1 MAIRVVQWTSGGVAR
16 AAVRGVLAQPDLEL
30 VGCHVWSA
38 DKAGQDIGT
47 LCNLPPLG
55 INATNDIEHILRLAP
70 DVVLYMP
77 LIWSVDDMVRL
88 LEAGINVISTANFIT
103 GRSYGED
110 EQKRLIDAAMRG
122 GASLYGSGVNPGQAS
137 AMALT
142 AAAACRQIERI
153 TIHEAADSTSYESAE
168 TWRALGFGGPPDAPG
183 IADAAKSRQ
192 LVFQDAVEMMADALS
207 VTLEEVRFTT
217 EFGTATQDLHLGY
230 MDIPKGMVC
239 GIKCLWQ
246 GIFEGRPLIEIGL
259 LWRLG
264 QSMEPDWPI
273 TEGYVMEVRGIPNV
287 KLRYELEYPEDRN
300 DFDAHTANP
309 PVNAIKAVV
318 AAKPGLV
325 TIADLP
331 LVTARSVKRAG

>member
-1 MAIRVVQWTSGGVAR
+1 MTIRVVQWTTGGVAR
-16 AAVRGVLAQPDLEL
+16 AAVRGVLAQPGLEL
-30 VGCHVWSA
+30 VGCYVWTA
-38 DKAGQDIGT
+38 EKAGTDIGT
-47 LCNLPPLG
+47 LCNLPPMGLA
-55 INATNDIEHILRLAP
+55 ATNSIDEIIALKP

-88 LEAGINVISTANFIT
+88 LESGINIISTANFIT
-103 GRSYGED
+103 GHSYGD
-110 EQKRLIDAAMRG
+110 IEQKRLIDAALRG
-122 GASLYGSGVNPGQAS
+122 GVSLYGSGINPGQAS
-137 AMALT
+137 AVALT
-142 AAAACRQIERI
+142 AAAACREIERI
-153 TIHEAADSTSYESAE
+153 SIHEAADSTSYESAE

-183 IADAAKSRQ
+183 INDAAKSRQ
-192 LVFQDAVEMMADALS
+192 LVFQDAVEMMADTLGVA
-207 VTLEEVRFTT
+207 LEEVRFTT
-217 EFGTATQDLHLGY
+217 EFGTATKDLALGY

-246 GIFEGRPLIEIGL
+246 GIFEGRPLIEISL

-287 KLRYELEYPEDRN
+287 KLRYELEYPQDRN

-309 PVNAIKAVV
+309 PVNAIPGVV
-318 AAKPGLV
+318 AARPGLV

-331 LVTARSVKRAG
+331 LVTARSVKRR